1 MSFNK
6 RNVNG
11 EGNRSEA
18 SKELNQELLVPPDH
32 ERNTPVV
39 LSGDHFA
46 PRGHLAMSGE
56 IWLSQPWVGLGD
68 GMSLASSG

>member
-11 EGNRSEA
+11 EGNHSEA

-39 LSGDHFA
+39 LTGDHFA
-46 PRGHLAMSGE
+46 PRGHLAMSGD
-56 IWLSQPWVGLGD
+56 IWVVTTLGGSVGWHVTGI
-68 GMSLASSG
+68 